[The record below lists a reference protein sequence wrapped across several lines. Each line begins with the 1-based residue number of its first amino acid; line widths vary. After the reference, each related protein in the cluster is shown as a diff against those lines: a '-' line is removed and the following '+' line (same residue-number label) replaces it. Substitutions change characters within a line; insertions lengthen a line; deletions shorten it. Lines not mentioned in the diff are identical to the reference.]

1 LTDAPIRAGLDKVAM
16 LAPGSG
22 YLDAM
27 AGVRLDGS
35 GPAAFARAELGLKL
49 TAGEVFGF
57 TQADYG
63 RSGLTGVA
71 GAGVRLRW

>member
-1 LTDAPIRAGLDKVAM
+1 MPLRAGLEKAAA

-27 AGVRLDGS
+27 AGGRLDGS
-35 GPAAFARAELGLKL
+35 GLAAFARAELGLKL
-49 TAGEVFGF
+49 AAGEAFGF
-57 TQADYG
+57 AQADYG
-63 RSGLTGVA
+63 RAGLVGMV